1 MYIELGLRSA
11 PAINATVV
19 FFCDDDESFATTRP
33 LKALR
38 RAVCRMHYSQA
49 A

>member
-19 FFCDDDESFATTRP
+19 FFCDDDGSLQLPVKEWRHV
-33 LKALR
+33 
-38 RAVCRMHYSQA
+38 VCVHELLDA
-49 A
+49 I